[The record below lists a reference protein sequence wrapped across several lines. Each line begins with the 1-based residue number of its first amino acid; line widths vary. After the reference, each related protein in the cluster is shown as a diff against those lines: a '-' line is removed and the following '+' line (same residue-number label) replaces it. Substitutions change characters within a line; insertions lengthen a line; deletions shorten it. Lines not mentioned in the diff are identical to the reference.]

1 MIEKSILIKLVQAL
15 GLETAD
21 MTVVQLNEAIAGSNF
36 VETLGDQTANCEDP
50 TTGLHMAFLD
60 K

>member
-1 MIEKSILIKLVQAL
+1 MEKLILIKLVQAL

-36 VETLGDQTANCEDP
+36 V
-50 TTGLHMAFLD
+50 
-60 K
+60 